1 MAFLLEQQ
9 QHDTTMVVS
18 LEQNMQVTRATLR
31 TACRDIATLQQELS
45 VRSSASRMVWGKGGS
60 SSAAQ
65 EQFLHDLELA
75 AAAVRVILL
84 DRTLSSNHHNHK
96 HLHVVGLLP
105 KHRESLMQTIRST
118 LPNLLLFTEEEE
130 QIYAPEAS
138 YSMMGMS
145 VESRWNQK
153 MKRGDD
159 HTNNDEEAL
168 HIALRQWEQTD
179 SSHKRRSRNLLLTRI
194 AWGIASTLL
203 VVLAGA
209 SSTQ

>member
-1 MAFLLEQQ
+1 
-9 QHDTTMVVS
+9 
-18 LEQNMQVTRATLR
+18 
-31 TACRDIATLQQELS
+31 
-45 VRSSASRMVWGKGGS
+45 
-60 SSAAQ
+60 
-65 EQFLHDLELA
+65 
-75 AAAVRVILL
+75 
-84 DRTLSSNHHNHK
+84 
-96 HLHVVGLLP
+96 
-105 KHRESLMQTIRST
+105 
-118 LPNLLLFTEEEE
+118 
-130 QIYAPEAS
+130 
-138 YSMMGMS
+138 MMGMS
-145 VESRWNQK
+145 VESRWNQI